1 MIKNMNY
8 QFTLEIEKYD
18 KIFHKLEEENKSL
31 RMYGQVEMVKLVE
44 GLEYE
49 IGMLK

>member
-1 MIKNMNY
+1 MIKAMNY

-31 RMYGQVEMVKLVE
+31 RKYG
-44 GLEYE
+44 E
-49 IGMLK
+49 I